1 MTDSTKFLYDLQRL
15 LEKHK
20 ATISADDHWIGYAEC
35 GQDIRVEIDIE
46 DNYETLDFKYIDAK
60 SLNELIDQRI
70 IDNA

>member
-20 ATISADDHWIGYAEC
+20 ATISADDQWTGYAEC
-35 GQDIRVEIDIE
+35 GQDIRVEIDIK
-46 DNYETLDFKYIDAK
+46 DNYETLEFKYIDAK